1 MAVSKH
7 VDVLIVGAGIS
18 GIGAAYRL
26 QERCPRK
33 SWTILEARTRVGGT
47 WDLFRYP
54 GVRSD
59 SDMFTLGFPFR
70 PWRSDQAIVGG
81 EAIRN
86 YIEDTAREFGI
97 FDKIRFGHQVAAAS
111 WSSADGHWSVETN
124 HGSFTCNFLY
134 LAAGYYDYAQGYR
147 PSWPGEDQYGGL
159 IVHPQA
165 WPEHL
170 DYARKRVA
178 VIGSGATAV
187 TLVPALAEEAAH
199 VTLVQRTPSYVVA
212 VPQHDRVAGWL
223 RRNLPQRLADLATRW
238 KSILLTIFL
247 YGRARRRP
255 ERVANWIR
263 EEARRQLPGGYPVER
278 DFSPP
283 YNPWDQR
290 LCLIPDADL
299 FTSIGSG
306 KVSIAT
312 GAIERF
318 TQSSVRLATG
328 EEIAADIVVTAT
340 GLNARLLGG
349 IGLEVDGHPVKPSDH
364 VVWKG
369 MMLSKVPNL
378 AFSFGYTNASWTLRS
393 DLSART
399 FSRLLNHMDRKGL
412 TVCTPEPSADL
423 QRRPFTALTSGYIQ
437 RALGIL
443 PSQGNRHPWLLRQ
456 NYATDF
462 AATTF
467 GRIASGLTFTRN
479 DAAVRA

>member
-26 QERCPRK
+26 QERCPTK
-33 SWTILEARTRVGGT
+33 SWAIIEARNRVGGT

-81 EAIRN
+81 QPIRD

-97 FDKIRFGHQVAAAS
+97 FDKIRFGHHVSAAN
-111 WSSADGHWSVETN
+111 WSSADARWTVKTD
-124 HGSFTCNFLY
+124 HGRFTCNFLY

-147 PSWPGEDQYGGL
+147 PSWPGEDEYRGL

-165 WPEHL
+165 WPQDL
-170 DYARKRVA
+170 DYAGKRLA

-187 TLVPALAEEAAH
+187 TLVPALAEKATH
-199 VTLVQRTPSYVVA
+199 VTLVQRTPSYIVA
-212 VPQHDRVAGWL
+212 VPRHDAIAGWL
-223 RRNLPQRLADLATRW
+223 RRRLPQGLADLATRW

-255 ERVANWIR
+255 DRVANWIR
-263 EEARRQLPGGYPVER
+263 DEARRQLPGGYPVER

-299 FTSIGSG
+299 FASIGSG

-318 TQSSVRLATG
+318 TRTGVRLATG
-328 EEIAADIVVTAT
+328 EEIVADIVVTAT

-349 IGLEVDGHPVKPSDH
+349 IALEVDGAAVKPSDH

-369 MMLSKVPNL
+369 MMLSSVPNL

-393 DLSART
+393 ELTART
-399 FSRLLNHMDRKGL
+399 FCRLLNHMDRKGL
-412 TVCTPEPSADL
+412 TVCTPQPSPDL
-423 QRRPFTALTSGYIQ
+423 QRRPFTALSSGYIQ
-437 RALGIL
+437 RALPVL
-443 PSQGNRHPWLLRQ
+443 PSQGDRHPWLLRQ

-462 AATTF
+462 FATTF
-467 GRIASGLTFTRN
+467 GRIHTGLTFARN
-479 DAAVRA
+479 DHAVRA